1 MQRRWARSTGMVMA
15 AAAVGVAGC
24 GSSSGGN
31 GNAAGG
37 ADSQD
42 TEAITR
48 VIKDA
53 VVSSDV
59 EVQCVKTITKDF
71 LQRVYGDIAQCRK
84 AEQPDKTDKKPTDAR
99 TSAVKVNGQLATAR
113 VKFIGGDAD
122 GTEGGLELRKQDG
135 QWRVDDLGVDL
146 LRSQVQESL
155 NNGSA
160 QDAEALRSPAVRDC
174 TKKAFDALADDELK
188 RIAYLAIAER
198 KESDGELAKVILPC
212 LSKKGSGSGPG
223 DASFLREKFEMGI
236 EQSARKDGVPQ
247 ASIDCILKELRSTIS
262 DGDIAGA
269 ASGQTTPKLK
279 SKVAAAVQGCNGA
292 APATS

>member
-1 MQRRWARSTGMVMA
+1 MQRRWARSTVTVMA

-24 GSSSGGN
+24 GSSAGN
-31 GNAAGG
+31 GDAAG
-37 ADSQD
+37 ADSKD
-42 TEAITR
+42 TEAISR

-84 AEQPDKTDKKPTDAR
+84 AEQPDKTDKKPTDAK
-99 TSAVKVNGQLATAR
+99 TSAVKVDGQLATAR
-113 VKFIGGDAD
+113 VRFIGGDAD
-122 GTEGGLELRKQDG
+122 GTQGGIELRKQDG

-155 NNGSA
+155 NNGGA
-160 QDAEALRSPAVRDC
+160 QDAEALRLPVVRDC
-174 TKKAFDALADDELK
+174 TKKAFDGLADDELK

-236 EQSARKDGVPQ
+236 ERSARKDGVPQ
-247 ASIDCILKELRSTIS
+247 ASIDCILKQLRSTIS

-269 ASGQTTPKLK
+269 AGGQTTPKLK
-279 SKVAAAVQGCNGA
+279 SEVAAAVRGCNGA